1 MISDHI
7 AASTLGDP
15 WWDCEAMST
24 MLSSGRRR
32 SGAEE
37 DKDSYSGGRR
47 GRGRMVEYRFEE
59 DDDYYYYYDNDAR
72 LGQ

>member
-1 MISDHI
+1 
-7 AASTLGDP
+7 
-15 WWDCEAMST
+15 MST